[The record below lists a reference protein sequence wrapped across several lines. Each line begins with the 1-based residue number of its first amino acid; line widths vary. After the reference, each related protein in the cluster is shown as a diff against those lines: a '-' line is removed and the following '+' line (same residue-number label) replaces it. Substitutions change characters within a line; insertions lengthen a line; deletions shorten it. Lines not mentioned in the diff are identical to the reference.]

1 EGLSQ
6 PAAGSG
12 HVVSDTMWVD
22 APLESA
28 SVFLSDTAQL
38 PAWAPQYRAS
48 EGAFADGYGRRVE
61 ATFTAC
67 DLGGTVLVEQDY
79 RLEHALERRP
89 IVLLPCSGVFG
100 PDATGFLLH
109 RIAFV

>member
-1 EGLSQ
+1 IHWISAIDPARRTEMIMQGIAAVHHYEGRALKAALERAEGLSQ

-61 ATFTAC
+61 APFAA
-67 DLGGTVLVEQDY
+67 
-79 RLEHALERRP
+79 R
-89 IVLLPCSGVFG
+89 
-100 PDATGFLLH
+100 
-109 RIAFV
+109 